1 MSGLSVKVAIKQV
14 DDAEE
19 GLVWEAEVKEWE
31 LTAKHEVLE
40 DVLLIMQRK
49 IVTYLQNTLGT
60 TRRIRADMVKASAR
74 VEFDIEVE
82 KNKTLDMFTK
92 VLSKPDGQKIVD
104 TASTI
109 MRIAEE
115 TGQDPLDIFAQ
126 AKAKL
131 DAQKASGEAQH

>member
-49 IVTYLQNTLGT
+49 IVTYLQSTFGT

-115 TGQDPLDIFAQ
+115 TGQDPLDVFAQ

-131 DAQKASGEAQH
+131 EAQKASGEAAH

>member
-19 GLVWEAEVKEWE
+19 GLVW
-31 LTAKHEVLE
+31 
-40 DVLLIMQRK
+40 
-49 IVTYLQNTLGT
+49 
-60 TRRIRADMVKASAR
+60 